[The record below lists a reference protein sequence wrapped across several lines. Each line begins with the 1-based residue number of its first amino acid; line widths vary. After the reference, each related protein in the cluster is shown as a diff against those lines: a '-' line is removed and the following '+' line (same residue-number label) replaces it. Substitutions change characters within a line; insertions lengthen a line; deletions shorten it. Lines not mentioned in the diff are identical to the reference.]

1 MIAPYEVFYV
11 VTEMNRRTLRLTAY
25 HSTTN
30 PFAARQMNPHPFD
43 PFRDRLSRDIRNDL
57 SASLLDC
64 LHEGTL
70 APARQIAE
78 RYLLAQTGPEYVA
91 YINDRLTR
99 YGQFIAQA
107 ANGPDDVLWQGL
119 LLWDLGLFFEVH
131 EILEHAW
138 LHAQGE
144 EKALLQ
150 AMIRAAG
157 FYIKGEFGFI
167 EGSHKLAGKA
177 LPVLEAHRERL
188 ACYCDPERLLTAL
201 RERRTQPPLLL
212 T

>member
-1 MIAPYEVFYV
+1 
-11 VTEMNRRTLRLTAY
+11 
-25 HSTTN
+25 
-30 PFAARQMNPHPFD
+30 MNPHPFD

-64 LHEGTL
+64 VHKETL
-70 APARQIAE
+70 APARHIAE
-78 RYLLAQTGPEYVA
+78 RYLATQPGTEHIA
-91 YINDRLTR
+91 YINDRLAR
-99 YGQFIAQA
+99 YGQFLAQVSD
-107 ANGPDDVLWQGL
+107 GPDDVLWRGL

-138 LHAQGE
+138 LQAQGA

-167 EGSHKLAGKA
+167 EGAHKLAAKA

-188 ACYCDPERLLTAL
+188 AEYCEPERLLAAL
-201 RERRTQPPLLL
+201 RERHNQPPLLL

>member
-1 MIAPYEVFYV
+1 
-11 VTEMNRRTLRLTAY
+11 
-25 HSTTN
+25 
-30 PFAARQMNPHPFD
+30 MNPHPFD

-57 SASLLDC
+57 SASLLNC
-64 LHEGTL
+64 LRKGTL
-70 APARQIAE
+70 APARQAAE
-78 RYLLAQTGPEYVA
+78 RYLAAQPGPEHIA
-91 YINDRLTR
+91 YIHDRLAR
-99 YGQFIAQA
+99 YGQFLAQVSD
-107 ANGPDDVLWQGL
+107 GPDDVLWRGL

-138 LHAQGE
+138 LQAQGA

-157 FYIKGEFGFI
+157 FYIKGEFGFV
-167 EGSHKLAGKA
+167 EGAHKLASKA

-188 ACYCDPERLLTAL
+188 AGYCEPERLLTAL

>member
-1 MIAPYEVFYV
+1 MPH
-11 VTEMNRRTLRLTAY
+11 LRPSAR
-25 HSTTN
+25 HCITN
-30 PFAARQMNPHPFD
+30 TFAARQMNPHPFD

-64 LHEGTL
+64 LQKGTL
-70 APARQIAE
+70 APAQQIAAQ
-78 RYLLAQTGPEYVA
+78 YLAARPGPDHIA
-91 YINDRLTR
+91 YIDDRLAR
-99 YGQFIAQA
+99 YGQFLAQVA
-107 ANGPDDVLWQGL
+107 DGPDDVLWQGL
-119 LLWDLGLFFEVH
+119 HLWDLGLFFEVH

-157 FYIKGEFGFI
+157 FYIKSEFGFL
-167 EGSHKLAGKA
+167 EGAHKLAAKA

-188 ACYCDPERLLTAL
+188 GRYCEPERLLTAL
-201 RERRTQPPLLL
+201 RQRHAYPPLLL

>member
-1 MIAPYEVFYV
+1 
-11 VTEMNRRTLRLTAY
+11 
-25 HSTTN
+25 
-30 PFAARQMNPHPFD
+30 MNPPLFD
-43 PFRDRLSRDIRNDL
+43 PFRNRLSRDIRNDL

-64 LHEGTL
+64 LHEGSL

-78 RYLLAQTGPEYVA
+78 RYLAAQPDLVHIA

-99 YGQFIAQA
+99 YGQFLAQVS
-107 ANGPDDVLWQGL
+107 NGPDDVLWKGL

-138 LHAQGE
+138 LHAQGT
-144 EKALLQ
+144 EKILLQ

-167 EGSHKLAGKA
+167 EGSHKLAAKA

-188 ACYCDPERLLTAL
+188 AGYCDPERLLTAL